1 MNYAGRRVIVTG
13 GLGFIDSNLPVRL
26 AELAGHVT
34 IIDSLLRN
42 VCASTRQVYDV
53 PHYLPVDEDHPI
65 QLIDFSGVH
74 KAAATSYHFILSR
87 TGVLD
92 AVAVRL
98 TNVYGPR
105 MALDVVCQGFLSTF
119 IHRAVLRGDGLQL
132 CDPMYVSDAAEAFL
146 AAGSATA
153 RNFRCFN
160 AGGPA
165 ALSLAEIAER
175 VSHAAGCPEP
185 VFGPF
190 PSERKPTD
198 KTSLPSYLDPG
209 EPSPVCTMPEHTGG
223 RRHLAYVQSNGVHQ

>member
-53 PHYLPVDEDHPI
+53 PH
-65 QLIDFSGVH
+65 SGVH
-74 KAAATSYHFILSR
+74 KAAATSYHLILSR

-119 IHRAVLRGDGLQL
+119 IRRAVLRGDGLQL
-132 CDPMYVSDAAEAFL
+132 CDPMYVSDAVEAFL

-175 VSHAAGCPEP
+175 VSQAAGCPEP

-198 KTSLPSYLDPG
+198 KTNLPSHLDPG